1 MKKWNVVWQNIF
13 MWLFGGALY
22 YCVELLYRGHSH
34 WSMFLLGGGCF
45 WWIDFVCEK
54 MNVIKNVFGKMALSA
69 IGITFLEWI
78 TGCVLNIWMKMDIWD
93 YSKLPMQIMG
103 QVCLIFSFFWFL
115 LSFPAMKICKS
126 VRVLFFE

>member
-1 MKKWNVVWQNIF
+1 
-13 MWLFGGALY
+13 
-22 YCVELLYRGHSH
+22 
-34 WSMFLLGGGCF
+34 
-45 WWIDFVCEK
+45 
-54 MNVIKNVFGKMALSA
+54 MALSA